1 MGVGLR
7 PEAEMEGPAI
17 AGNGFKGL
25 PVEQHFRF
33 VGVRHR
39 VDFLSVMRVEEDR
52 FEGKR
57 AVGNPVRCL
66 ERFDWTAASSIY
78 WKDGAEGHAAA
89 PNLKVY

>member
-1 MGVGLR
+1 MVLR
-7 PEAEMEGPAI
+7 PEAEREGPAI

-25 PVEQHFRF
+25 PVEHLFRF
-33 VGVRHR
+33 VEVRHR
-39 VDFLSVMRVEEDR
+39 VNFLLVMRVEEDR

-57 AVGNPVRCL
+57 AVGNPGRCF
-66 ERFDWTAASSIY
+66 ERLDRTAAFSVY